1 MNKKA
6 NSSLSSLGELIL
18 AAIILF
24 VILVP
29 TYYLINWYSGED
41 ECDNKAVFNDLYDWL
56 DTRLPGFQKGPLEVV
71 CGTLNVEENKARG
84 AMPRSRHLLGEAI
97 DVRPI
102 PNYDD
107 SKCIIATFA
116 ESIIVQKKLG
126 SEIAIKWGIDGHV
139 HIALHVQQML
149 IVH

>member
-1 MNKKA
+1 MVD
-6 NSSLSSLGELIL
+6 
-18 AAIILF
+18 IITWEADPHNNFQKFAL
-24 VILVP
+24 
-29 TYYLINWYSGED
+29 E
-41 ECDNKAVFNDLYDWL
+41 VFNDLYDWL

-139 HIALHVQQML
+139 HIAVVPMIDFHKR
-149 IVH
+149 